1 MFQKTVSFQYAS
13 GLPGEIAED
22 GPLRAS
28 PFRLVANATNAAA
41 PIGFGLAF
49 TYVPGT
55 GVEVSNP
62 GNLAA
67 VRLARPGG
75 GAVATASENVF
86 AGILI
91 HPKEH
96 ALYGSTAG
104 PLEPVYSLPA
114 DSWGELCRVGILWA
128 NVSSPNTAGMGAPGD
143 SLAYNPVNGQL
154 TAFNGTAVPANLIQ
168 IPGARLLSYI
178 GQNAAQL
185 LAKIELTTVAYA
197 PVAP

>member
-1 MFQKTVSFQYAS
+1 MFQKTVAFQYAS

-28 PFRLVANATNAAA
+28 TFRLVANATNAGA

-49 TYVPGT
+49 TYVPGAT
-55 GVEVSNP
+55 VESSNP
-62 GNLAA
+62 NGLAP

-75 GAVATASENVF
+75 GAVATAAENVF

-96 ALYGSTAG
+96 ALYGTTAG

-128 NVSSPNTAGMGAPGD
+128 NVTTANTAGQGVPGD
-143 SLAYNPVNGQL
+143 SLAYDPVNGQL
-154 TAFNGTAVPANLIQ
+154 TAFNGAVPANTIQ
-168 IPGARLLSYI
+168 IPGARLLSYL
-178 GQNAAQL
+178 GQNITQG